1 MSLSVS
7 RALCREAS
15 CSLLHFFLGS
25 FSDRILLV
33 SSLCAWYA
41 AAWKKVFYTDD
52 RQGRP
57 AKQDSASVCTCVCV
71 CVYTC
76 LWGEKRGWRTGKEG
90 GGDRRRNRGRG
101 KVKEC
106 HCSSVPVYHPL
117 LSCSYKS
124 NRTESLLALRHD
136 TDHWHTEHCQN
147 HLDG

>member
-1 MSLSVS
+1 MRHPALFCTSSSEVSL
-7 RALCREAS
+7 
-15 CSLLHFFLGS
+15 
-25 FSDRILLV
+25 DRILLV

-57 AKQDSASVCTCVCV
+57 AKQDSASVCVCA
-71 CVYTC
+71 YTC
-76 LWGEKRGWRTGKEG
+76 GGGEKRGWRRGKVGGVTEG
-90 GGDRRRNRGRG
+90 EMEGE